1 MLLLD
6 YNEDHSTYASLD
18 QTEEVDLSKIKT
30 LSIDDTERLQNKE
43 AKVHINT
50 LSSFKG
56 FGGGTYKM
64 TAAKKISVT
73 DHFLSMPLDDRKCEI
88 ESYEVCRTRKL
99 IEKCKCVPF
108 EALGSQVRAQ
118 LSINVVFEKKFQGR
132 GICRPKGW
140 DCVEENANKN
150 FSCMASCEGIYADV
164 QILKEGSAETQEDME
179 KISRLVNQ
187 YYEFKKNILPNFL
200 FNPEKRTSEYSK

>member
-30 LSIDDTERLQNKE
+30 LSMDDTERLQNKE

-64 TAAKKISVT
+64 TAVKKMTVT
-73 DHFLSMPLDDRKCEI
+73 DDFLNMPLEDRKCKVEPN
-88 ESYEVCRTRKL
+88 EDCRTRKL
-99 IEKCKCVPF
+99 LEECDCAPSQIIP
-108 EALGSQVRAQ
+108 SQVGPQ
-118 LSINVVFEKKFQGR
+118 FEV
-132 GICRPKGW
+132 
-140 DCVEENANKN
+140 CV
-150 FSCMASCEGIYADV
+150 
-164 QILKEGSAETQEDME
+164 
-179 KISRLVNQ
+179 
-187 YYEFKKNILPNFL
+187 L
-200 FNPEKRTSEYSK
+200 F